1 MCTMQVDHANA
12 CLLQGRFVLEE
23 KGIPYKKVFI
33 NLAGGE
39 TSSPWY
45 MKTVNINGVVRLK
58 YDVVNCFRQ
67 LYHVAQQVL
76 SLLRI
81 LTKF

>member
-1 MCTMQVDHANA
+1 MCIVHDA
-12 CLLQGRFVLEE
+12 CVLFRCTVYLLQVRFVLEE
-23 KGIPYKKVFI
+23 KGIPYKNAFV

-45 MKTVNINGVVRLK
+45 MKTVNINGVVRLE

-67 LYHVAQQVL
+67 LCYGA
-76 SLLRI
+76 
-81 LTKF
+81 